1 MQPDRQARRLR
12 VLYLAEYFP
21 TPARPAFGIFIERQA
36 SHLLAD
42 CDITV
47 VALTR
52 IFPPLRI
59 WRQLAKPRQ
68 LRAAWRRWRSETA
81 STPPS
86 AQIGGLTVHYP
97 RYTSP
102 PKQVFHGLWGYW
114 AYAFVAPLLRRLHRE
129 QQFDLIHA
137 HYAVPAGVV
146 ALLARRWMGVPV
158 ILSVHG
164 TDVTYTV
171 HQHRLSAA
179 IVRWVFGK
187 VDAIMVNSDWTRR
200 RVLRYGGPEATT
212 HIVRYGGD
220 APETAPSAPPP
231 SAPVSTGAVRLLSIG
246 NLEERKGHAYVLRA
260 LSKLRDLGYPLHY
273 TIVGGG
279 PLEASLKALAAEL
292 GIADAVEFA
301 GPRPHRE
308 VWDHLGQCDI
318 FVLPS
323 WDEAFGVV
331 YIEALGMGKPA
342 IGCAGEGGPEDL
354 RSLGDCIELVAP
366 RDAASLAA
374 ALRRLID
381 DPARRERM
389 GAAGRDIVAEH
400 YTWRRNAADSLA
412 IYQAVLNNTGGH
424 HA

>member
-1 MQPDRQARRLR
+1 
-12 VLYLAEYFP
+12 
-21 TPARPAFGIFIERQA
+21 
-36 SHLLAD
+36 
-42 CDITV
+42 V
-47 VALTR
+47 VAPTR
-52 IFPPLRI
+52 IFPPLRV

-68 LRAAWRRWRSETA
+68 LRAEWRRWRSQVA

-86 AQIGGLTVHYP
+86 ARIGDLTVHYP
-97 RYTSP
+97 HYTSP
-102 PKQVFHGLWGYW
+102 PKQVFHGLWGFW
-114 AYAFVAPLLRRLHRE
+114 AYAFLLPLLRRLHRE
-129 QQFDLIHA
+129 RQFDLIHA

-146 ALLARRWMGVPV
+146 ALLAQRWMGTPV
-158 ILSVHG
+158 VVSVHG

-179 IVRWVFGK
+179 IVRWVFRK

-200 RVLRYGGPEATT
+200 QVLRYGGQEATT

-220 APETAPSAPPP
+220 APATAAHPAPAVA
-231 SAPVSTGAVRLLSIG
+231 APAGAVRLLSIS

-260 LSKLRDLGYPLHY
+260 LRQLRDSGYALRY

-301 GPRPHRE
+301 GPRPHGE
-308 VWDHLGQCDI
+308 VWDYLGQCDI

-323 WDEAFGVV
+323 WEEAFGVV
-331 YIEALGMGKPA
+331 YIEALGLGKPA
-342 IGCAGEGGPEDL
+342 IGCSGEGGPEDL

-366 RDAASLAA
+366 RDVPSLAA
-374 ALRRLID
+374 ALSRLVD

-389 GAAGRDIVAEH
+389 GAAGREIVAGH
-400 YTWRRNAADSLA
+400 YTWRRNAADSVA
-412 IYQAVLNNTGGH
+412 IYQAVLNNAGSH
-424 HA
+424 HD